1 MILLENGTIF
11 TVTKGV
17 IKNGSVLLG
26 DDGFIKKVSKGKI
39 KTKAKRIDVKGKL
52 VFPGFI
58 DAHSHLGL
66 FPLEVP
72 MEDTDGNEMT
82 NPSTP
87 AMRAIDAINPFD
99 PAFKDALSSGI
110 CLVFTGPGSGNVIGG
125 QSVVVKTYKNTIDEM
140 LVKNPAGVKCA
151 FGENPKRVY
160 SSQKRLPSTRM
171 GTAKV
176 FRETLAK
183 AKEYFEAKK
192 KKGKSKPQ
200 FNLDMEA
207 LVPVFQ
213 HKIPLRIHSHR
224 ADDILTAIRIAKEEF
239 GLDVVIEHGTD
250 ASVIRDIIA
259 KKKVPVISGP
269 LLDVSPKIETRS
281 SSFETPALLSKA
293 GVLTALMTDHPVM
306 PIQYLPLE
314 AGLVAYEGGAGE
326 EEALK
331 MITINPAK
339 IMELDEDYGSI
350 EEGKV
355 ANISVWDKHP
365 FSSTAKC
372 ELVFAEGQIVYER

>member
-26 DDGFIKKVSKGKI
+26 DDGRIKKVSKGKI

-66 FPLEVP
+66 FPLEMP
-72 MEDTDGNEMT
+72 MEDADGNEMT

-125 QSVVVKTYKNTIDEM
+125 QSVVVKTYKNSIDEM

-183 AKEYFEAKK
+183 AKEYFKAKK
-192 KKGKSKPQ
+192 KKGKKKPQ

-239 GLDVVIEHGTD
+239 GLGVVIEHGTD
-250 ASVIRDIIA
+250 ASVIRDVIA

>member
-17 IKNGSVLLG
+17 IKNGSVLIG
-26 DDGFIKKVSKGKI
+26 DDGRIKKVSKGKI

-66 FPLEVP
+66 FPLEMP
-72 MEDTDGNEMT
+72 MEDADGNEMT

-110 CLVFTGPGSGNVIGG
+110 CLVFTGPGSGNVVGG

-140 LVKNPAGVKCA
+140 LVKSPAGVKCA

-192 KKGKSKPQ
+192 KKGKNKPQ

-224 ADDILTAIRIAKEEF
+224 ADDILTAIRVAKEEF

-250 ASVIRDIIA
+250 ASVIRDVIA

-339 IMELDEDYGSI
+339 IMELDKDYGSI

>member
-26 DDGFIKKVSKGKI
+26 DDGRIKKVSKGKI
-39 KTKAKRIDVKGKL
+39 KANAKRIDVKGKF

-66 FPLEVP
+66 FPLESS
-72 MEDTDGNEMT
+72 MEDADGNEMT

-99 PAFKDALSSGI
+99 SAFKDALSSGI
-110 CLVFTGPGSGNVIGG
+110 CLVFTGPGSGNVVGG

-192 KKGKSKPQ
+192 KKGKKKPEL
-200 FNLDMEA
+200 NLDMEA

-326 EEALK
+326 EDALK

-339 IMELDEDYGSI
+339 IMELDKDYGSI

-372 ELVFAEGQIVYER
+372 QLVFAEGKIVYER

>member
-1 MILLENGTIF
+1 MILIENGTIY

-17 IKNGSVLLG
+17 IKNGSVLIG
-26 DDGFIKKVSKGKI
+26 NDGKI
-39 KTKAKRIDVKGKL
+39 KEVSDKKIKANCEKIDAKGKL
-52 VFPGFI
+52 IFPGFI
-58 DAHSHLGL
+58 DAHTHLGL
-66 FPLEVP
+66 FALEGG
-72 MEDTDGNEMT
+72 MEDADGNEMT
-82 NPSTP
+82 NPATP
-87 AMRAIDAINPFD
+87 AMRAIDAINPQD
-99 PAFKDALSSGI
+99 PAFKDAVSAGVL
-110 CLVFTGPGSGNVIGG
+110 LVFTGPGSGNVIGG
-125 QSVVVKTYKNTIDEM
+125 QSVLTRTYGKTVEDMI
-140 LVKNPAGVKCA
+140 VINPVGVKCA

-160 SSQKRLPSTRM
+160 LSQHRLPSTRM

-183 AKEYFEAKK
+183 AKEYAKA
-192 KKGKSKPQ
+192 KKGKKKPP

-213 HKIPLRIHSHR
+213 HKLPLRIHSHR
-224 ADDILTAIRIAKEEF
+224 ADDILTAVRIAKEEF

-250 ASVIRDIIA
+250 AAVIRDVLA

-269 LLDVSPKIETRS
+269 LLDVSPKVETRS
-281 SSFETPALLSKA
+281 SSFETPALLAKA

-314 AGLVAYEGGAGE
+314 AGLVAYQGGAGE

-339 IMELDEDYGSI
+339 ILGIDKEYGSI
-350 EEGKV
+350 EKGKV
-355 ANISVWDKHP
+355 ANLSVWNKHP
-365 FSSTAKC
+365 FSSVARC
-372 ELVFAEGQIVYER
+372 ETVIAEGKIIFKR